1 MSKPIKVVSENIE
14 WLEEEWNKAWDE
26 KESGE
31 LKTVPEWWFD
41 DARLLVD
48 ALDKGVKLT
57 SSERVPQVAS

>member
-41 DARLLVD
+41 DATAIGRC
-48 ALDKGVKLT
+48 ARQG
-57 SSERVPQVAS
+57 SEADEQ